1 VAGDGIMFAGKPNG
15 WVGNRALAA
24 GCSLG
29 LRAVGSSPCR
39 LRAFCTRPSRRGFGL
54 TLNARGS
61 LDVFEVIRGAGVMK
75 RAALGFLFTL
85 GAGRGEVLEH
95 AAAYWP
101 AAIAAAGRAS
111 SA

>member
-1 VAGDGIMFAGKPNG
+1 MAGDGIMFAGKPNG

-39 LRAFCTRPSRRGFGL
+39 LRVLHAAFTPGVWADLECARQSGRVRSDSGGRGH
-54 TLNARGS
+54 
-61 LDVFEVIRGAGVMK
+61 E
-75 RAALGFLFTL
+75 RAALGFVFML
-85 GAGRGEVLEH
+85 GAGQGEVLEH

-101 AAIAAAGRAS
+101 AAIAAAERAS